1 MFINVVNPMAE
12 TYLPF
17 ELIWGQFLQRSYG
30 IIGHAV
36 FIIWLTMISH
46 ILLLAASLL
55 LTKMIRREII

>member
-1 MFINVVNPMAE
+1 MAE